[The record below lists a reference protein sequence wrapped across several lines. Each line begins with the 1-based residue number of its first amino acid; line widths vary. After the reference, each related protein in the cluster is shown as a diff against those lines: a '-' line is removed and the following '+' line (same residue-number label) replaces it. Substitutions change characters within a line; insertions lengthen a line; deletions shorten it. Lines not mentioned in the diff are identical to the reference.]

1 MSTMSMSSPA
11 FAAGHPIP
19 QRFTINGPDVSPPLQ
34 IAGAPAGT
42 KSFVLIVDDP
52 DAPMGTW
59 VHWVVWNI
67 PAGTREI
74 PEGKLPA
81 GAVQGRNSWGR
92 ASYGGPAPPSGTH
105 RYFFKLYALD
115 TELDLPPSAGKADVL
130 KAIEG
135 HVLARA
141 ELMGTYT
148 HR

>member
-1 MSTMSMSSPA
+1 MHTMSLSSPA
-11 FAAGHPIP
+11 FAAGQPIP
-19 QRFTINGPDVSPPLQ
+19 ARFTINGSDVSPPLE
-34 IAGAPAGT
+34 IAGAPEGT
-42 KSFVLIVDDP
+42 KSFLLIVDDP

-67 PAGTREI
+67 PAGTRQI
-74 PEGKLPA
+74 PEGEPPA
-81 GAVQGRNSWGR
+81 GAVEGRNSWGR
-92 ASYGGPAPPSGTH
+92 TSYGGPAPPSGTH

-115 TELDLPPSAGKADVL
+115 TMLELPRTAAKADVL
-130 KAIEG
+130 KVIEG